1 MLSDLLVRWQLQY
14 RAVLLITAAN
24 AANAVSTVAGS
35 NATNAVSTVA
45 VSAAK
50 NY

>member
-14 RAVLLITAAN
+14 RAVLLVTAAN
-24 AANAVSTVAGS
+24 AAT
-35 NATNAVSTVA
+35 AVSTVA
-45 VSAAK
+45 VSNATNAASNVAVSAGD